1 MTEPSV
7 HGDRTSAHAPFLDL
21 ILRQPEADAP
31 RLVYADWLDERNDP
45 RGEYIRVQIALTR
58 LPSDSP
64 QRAELKRRI
73 AHMEAHPNEGISFE
87 EFYERTLKKYE
98 L

>member
-1 MTEPSV
+1 MATTFASLGLDKLDQDEKMTVLE
-7 HGDRTSAHAPFLDL
+7 DLTDDFAKQAPPGSRLT
-21 ILRQPEADAP
+21 DA
-31 RLVYADWLDERNDP
+31 
-45 RGEYIRVQIALTR
+45 
-58 LPSDSP
+58 

-73 AHMEAHPNEGISFE
+73 AHMEAHPNEGVSFE

>member
-1 MTEPSV
+1 MPTTFASLGLDKLDADEKITVLEDLCNDFAEP
-7 HGDRTSAHAPFLDL
+7 AAPGSRLT
-21 ILRQPEADAP
+21 DA
-31 RLVYADWLDERNDP
+31 
-45 RGEYIRVQIALTR
+45 
-58 LPSDSP
+58 

>member
-1 MTEPSV
+1 MATTFASLGLDQLDRDEKMTVLE
-7 HGDRTSAHAPFLDL
+7 DLTNDFAAHAPPGSRLT
-21 ILRQPEADAP
+21 DA
-31 RLVYADWLDERNDP
+31 
-45 RGEYIRVQIALTR
+45 
-58 LPSDSP
+58 